1 MKPRERVET
10 ALRHEE
16 PDRCPMQVSFTPEFA
31 ARLRQDM
38 ALRGTRVHNPH
49 GGGNTYE
56 LERALGE
63 DMLLTSVGWAN
74 SYYLGDRPYVDEWG
88 VGWAV
93 QPYQTPFGDGHYT
106 EIATHPLADDQA
118 ISRYQPPDPY
128 RPELYADAAQVIRD
142 FGDEYCIVGVTV
154 TTIFET
160 AWALRG
166 LEQMLIDMVRDPGL
180 VEQVLEFPF
189 HYHLT
194 AAKRLVE
201 MGVDMV
207 WMGDDFGTQQGM
219 LISPNLW
226 RKYFKGRMAEFIQT
240 LKSINPRIKVAYH
253 SDGDI
258 RRIIP
263 ELIEIGLDVLNPVQP
278 ACMDPVELKRRYGDE
293 LCFWGTI
300 DEQQTLPFGSPEDVR
315 AEVLERVRTIGEG
328 GGLILAPTHHVQ
340 LDTPLENFW
349 AMVDTIQNTLYWPGL
364 RDGPDT
370 RGSAPKPNWTRPD
383 KDEVS
388 IAIERLSRRP
398 GARPGHTRSSEG
410 NRAPPNRTLRI
421 GGDAHRQRFGERHD
435 WQSGHFQTKEE
446 ERK

>member
-1 MKPRERVET
+1 MKPRERVEL
-10 ALRHEE
+10 ALHHEE

-31 ARLRQDM
+31 TRLRQAL

-63 DMLLTSVGWAN
+63 DLLLTSVGWAN
-74 SYYLGDRPYVDEWG
+74 SYYMGDQPYVDEWG

-93 QPYQTPFGDGHYT
+93 QPYQTPFGVGHYT
-106 EIATHPLADDQA
+106 EIAMHPLADDQA

-128 RPELYADAAQVIRD
+128 RPDLYTDAAQVIRD
-142 FGDEYCIVGVTV
+142 FKDEYWIVGVTV

-166 LEQMLIDMVRDPGL
+166 LQQMLIDMLADPDL
-180 VEQVLEFPF
+180 ADQVLDFPYR
-189 HYHLT
+189 YHLA

-201 MGVDMV
+201 IGVDMI
-207 WMGDDFGTQQGM
+207 WIGDDVGSQHEM
-219 LISPNLW
+219 LISPKMW
-226 RKYFKGRMAEFIQT
+226 RKYFKWRMADLIHE
-240 LKSINPRIKVAYH
+240 LKAINPRVKVAYH

-263 ELIEIGLDVLNPVQP
+263 ELIEIGLDVLNPIQP
-278 ACMDPVELKRRYGDE
+278 ACMDPAEIKRQYGDH

-300 DEQQTLPFGSPEDVR
+300 DEQKTLPFGSPEDVR
-315 AEVLERVRTIGEG
+315 AEVLERLRTVGQG

-349 AMVDTIQNTLYWPGL
+349 AMVDTIQNTPF
-364 RDGPDT
+364 
-370 RGSAPKPNWTRPD
+370 A
-383 KDEVS
+383 
-388 IAIERLSRRP
+388 RL
-398 GARPGHTRSSEG
+398 
-410 NRAPPNRTLRI
+410 
-421 GGDAHRQRFGERHD
+421 
-435 WQSGHFQTKEE
+435 
-446 ERK
+446 